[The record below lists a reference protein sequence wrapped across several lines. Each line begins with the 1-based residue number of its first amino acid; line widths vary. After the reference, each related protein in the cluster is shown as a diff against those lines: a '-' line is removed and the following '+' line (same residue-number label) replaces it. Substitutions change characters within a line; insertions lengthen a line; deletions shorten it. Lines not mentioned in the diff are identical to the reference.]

1 MIRYYYTRYLAV
13 YQDVL
18 LYMLQD
24 TEFRLGR
31 YFAWYARTAD
41 FRTVMKRRTLEF
53 TPKIKLLRLWL
64 WAMWLIWVA
73 ATAIVLILGYN
84 QQSYVLGLVALALII
99 LLPYVLAFGVVVP
112 LFLGGVFIQ
121 KPRERAIIAAA
132 REEFARSKAVR
143 IAIAGSFGKTTMKE
157 ILKTV
162 LAEGKNVAATP
173 GNMNTAIGI
182 SRFARKLT
190 GKEDVLIVELGEGR
204 VGDVKELSEL
214 SRPTMGI
221 ITGINEA
228 HLISFKTLDR
238 TVATV
243 YELVDYLG
251 DEAVVYK
258 NGESQ
263 LVADRAETGD
273 KYLFSDKG
281 VAGWKVTSIKTSIEG
296 TSFIAMHG
304 KTIVRAHTGL
314 LGRHTVGMSVAAI
327 AIAHNL
333 GLTAKQIEAGLE
345 KVVPFEHRMQPR
357 RLHGAWIIDDTY
369 NGNSQGI
376 EAGLELLASL
386 KAKRRIYVTP
396 GLVEQGSQTQDV
408 HEVIGQQVA
417 RSADVVVLMKN
428 SVTDFIVSGLEDAGF
443 KGTLMLIDDPL
454 EFYTN
459 LEHFVAAGDV
469 MLMQN
474 DWTDNYQ

>member
-1 MIRYYYTRYLAV
+1 MIRYYFTRYLAV
-13 YQDVL
+13 YQDAL

-31 YFAWYARTAD
+31 YFAWYTRTSD
-41 FRTVMKRRTLEF
+41 FRTVMKRRQLEL
-53 TPKIKLLRLWL
+53 TTKIKLLRLWL
-64 WAMWLIWVA
+64 WVMWLVWIIL
-73 ATAIVLILGYN
+73 TAVVLTIGYTTH
-84 QQSYVLGLVALALII
+84 SYMLGLIALLLIA

-112 LFLGGVFIQ
+112 LFVGGLLIQ

-162 LAEGKNVAATP
+162 LAEGKNVTATP

-190 GKEDVLIVELGEGR
+190 GKEDVLIVELGEER

-251 DEAVVYK
+251 DDAVVYK

-263 LVADRAETGD
+263 LVADRAETD
-273 KYLFSDKG
+273 DPYLFSKKG
-281 VAGWKVTSIKTSIEG
+281 VAGWKVSSVKSSIEG

-304 KTIVRAHTGL
+304 KTVVRAHTGL
-314 LGRHTVGMSVAAI
+314 LGEHTVGMSVAAI
-327 AIAHNL
+327 AIAHDL
-333 GLTAKQIEAGLE
+333 GLSVKQIEAGLS

-357 RLHGAWIIDDTY
+357 QLHGAWIIDDTY
-369 NGNSQGI
+369 NGNSQGV
-376 EAGLELLASL
+376 EAGLQLLASL

-408 HEVIGQQVA
+408 HEVIGQQAA

-428 SVTDFIVSGLEDAGF
+428 SVTDYITKGLEDADF
-443 KGTLMLIDDPL
+443 AGTLMIVDDPL

-469 MLMQN
+469 VLMQN
-474 DWTDNYQ
+474 DWTDNYK